1 MNYSMEALGWTLV
14 HFCWQAAVIALLY
27 RVVDLAF
34 AKSRSH
40 VRYILALVA
49 LMSMF
54 AAAVMTFGYE
64 GMQTR
69 RQGTFSQNIGI
80 TETLHGVMNYVEPP
94 RVTVDTAAV
103 KPSPRPDLSM
113 LSASLVKV
121 MPWLDAMWLVGVF
134 ILSARTLGGWQ
145 RIRQLRHA
153 GLVEIPE
160 QVRDS
165 FERLSQRIGI
175 KRHIEL
181 YVCPRISGP
190 LAMGVFRSLVLLPA
204 SALTALSPDQLEV
217 VLAHELAHIRRGDY
231 LWNMIQ
237 TMVETLFFFHPAVW
251 WVSNNLRQQRELCCD
266 DVALACCSDPVV
278 YATALLRLEEQR
290 SSHLHLAMALDGHR
304 TGMSLRERIV
314 RILGDAPEKRREM
327 APLSLVGV
335 CAMVGLFL
343 LPLPHVFA
351 DHVVAANPVLMAAA
365 VHPDQHM
372 HEVVQDNVKCAPKAA
387 VVLTPAHHEAPV
399 VAQTVPTAERPA
411 SPANPAI
418 TVVAK
423 PAFAQPAAF
432 AAVLP
437 APEPLPALAPL
448 ATPEP
453 TIAFSWMEAQNT
465 ASTTAAK
472 TDYIAAMRAAGY
484 DVDLDKYVAMK
495 IQGVTPEYARSMSE
509 VGLGKPTADDLV
521 SLKIFGVTPEYVKEL
536 KAMGIEP
543 TSIRDLNSYKIFKIT
558 PEFVA
563 SMKAAGFS
571 PIPTKK
577 LVALRVQGVTPEFAR
592 TTKQQ
597 FPDVTL
603 DQLVQLR
610 IFHIDDAF
618 IASAKS
624 HGFDHLTI
632 EKLVKLRISGLLD
645 DDNQRSEKR

>member
-14 HFCWQAAVIALLY
+14 HFCWQAAAIALLY

-40 VRYILALVA
+40 VRYTLALVA

-54 AAAVMTFGYE
+54 VVAVVTLGYE
-64 GMQTR
+64 EMQTS
-69 RQGTFSQNIGI
+69 RQGTLTQNVSIA
-80 TETLHGVMNYVEPP
+80 ETLHGVMNYVDPAP
-94 RVTVDTAAV
+94 ATADEAA
-103 KPSPRPDLSM
+103 KPMVRPDLSA

-134 ILSARTLGGWQ
+134 LLSARTLGGWR

-153 GLVEIPE
+153 GLIEIPE
-160 QVRDS
+160 RVRDS

-175 KRHIEL
+175 KRRIEL

-251 WVSNNLRQQRELCCD
+251 WVGDNLRQQRELCCD
-266 DVALACCSDPVV
+266 DVALACCSDPIV

-304 TGMSLRERIV
+304 AGMSLRERIV
-314 RILGDAPEKRREM
+314 RILGDAPEKRREI

-343 LPLPHVFA
+343 LPLPHVLA
-351 DHVVAANPVLMAAA
+351 DHVAVARPELLAATVFPEQRTHVA
-365 VHPDQHM
+365 VP
-372 HEVVQDNVKCAPKAA
+372 ESVKCAPKLAFTQA
-387 VVLTPAHHEAPV
+387 PVQKAAPV
-399 VAQTVPTAERPA
+399 VAPAVAVAEKPA
-411 SPANPAI
+411 LPMIPAI
-418 TVVAK
+418 TPAVKMLLIQPAVIAVPQPASDPRPAAEPM
-423 PAFAQPAAF
+423 PAFAM
-432 AAVLP
+432 
-437 APEPLPALAPL
+437 
-448 ATPEP
+448 
-453 TIAFSWMEAQNT
+453 MEAQDA
-465 ASTTAAK
+465 ASTAPSK

-484 DVDLDKYVAMK
+484 NVDLDKYIAMK

-509 VGLGKPTADDLV
+509 VGFGKPTADELV

-536 KAMGIEP
+536 KGMGIEA
-543 TSIRDLNSYKIFKIT
+543 TSFHDLTSYKIFNVT

-563 SMKAAGFS
+563 AMKAAGFS
-571 PIPTKK
+571 SIPSKK
-577 LVALRVQGVTPEFAR
+577 LVALRVQGVTPEFIQ
-592 TTKQQ
+592 TTKRQ

-610 IFHIDDAF
+610 IFRIDDAF
-618 IASAKS
+618 VASAKS
-624 HGFDHLTI
+624 HGFDNLTI
-632 EKLVKLRISGLLD
+632 EKLVKLRISGILD

>member
-1 MNYSMEALGWTLV
+1 MSYSMEALGWTLV

-40 VRYILALVA
+40 VRYTLALVA

-54 AAAVMTFGYE
+54 AAAVVTLGYE
-64 GMQTR
+64 EMQM
-69 RQGTFSQNIGI
+69 SQSTVTQSAGI
-80 TETLHGVMNYVEPP
+80 AETLHGVMNYVESAP
-94 RVTVDTAAV
+94 TTADAV
-103 KPSPRPDLSM
+103 AAKPITRPDLSA
-113 LSASLVKV
+113 LSATVEKA
-121 MPWLDAMWLVGVF
+121 MPWVDAMWLVGVF
-134 ILSARTLGGWQ
+134 ILSARTIGGWR

-153 GLVEIPE
+153 GLIEIPE
-160 QVRDS
+160 RVRNS

-175 KRHIEL
+175 RRKIEL

-231 LWNMIQ
+231 LWNIIQ

-251 WVSNNLRQQRELCCD
+251 WVGNNLRQQRELCCD

-314 RILGDAPEKRREM
+314 RILGDAPERRREI

-351 DHVVAANPVLMAAA
+351 DHVTAARPELLAATVFPEQRTHIA
-365 VHPDQHM
+365 VP
-372 HEVVQDNVKCAPKAA
+372 ESVKCAPKLAFTQTPVHKEAPSVAPTVAA
-387 VVLTPAHHEAPV
+387 VA
-399 VAQTVPTAERPA
+399 RPA
-411 SPANPAI
+411 LPMSPAIAPA
-418 TVVAK
+418 VRVL
-423 PAFAQPAAF
+423 FMQQAAI
-432 AAVLP
+432 AVP
-437 APEPLPALAPL
+437 RPALAPL

-453 TIAFSWMEAQNT
+453 LPAPEPMPALALMTEQGTAGT
-465 ASTTAAK
+465 ASPK
-472 TDYIAAMRAAGY
+472 VDYISAMRAAGY
-484 DVDLDKYVAMK
+484 NVDLDKYVAMK

-509 VGLGKPTADDLV
+509 VGLGKPTADELV

-536 KAMGIEP
+536 KGMGIEA
-543 TSIRDLNSYKIFKIT
+543 TSIQDLTSYKIFKVT

-563 SMKAAGFS
+563 AMKAAGFS
-571 PIPTKK
+571 SIPSKK
-577 LVALRVQGVTPEFAR
+577 LVALRVHGVTPEFIQ
-592 TTKQQ
+592 TTKRQ

-618 IASAKS
+618 MASAKS
-624 HGFDHLTI
+624 HGFDNLTI

>member
-1 MNYSMEALGWTLV
+1 MSYSMEALGWTLV

-27 RVVDLAF
+27 RLVDLAF

-40 VRYILALVA
+40 VRYTLALVA

-54 AAAVMTFGYE
+54 AVAAATLGYE
-64 GMQTR
+64 EMQMPQSTL
-69 RQGTFSQNIGI
+69 SQSAGI
-80 TETLHGVMNYVEPP
+80 AETLHGVMNYVESAP
-94 RVTVDTAAV
+94 TTADAV
-103 KPSPRPDLSM
+103 AAKPITRPDLSA
-113 LSASLVKV
+113 LPATVEKA
-121 MPWLDAMWLVGVF
+121 MPWVDAMWLVGVF
-134 ILSARTLGGWQ
+134 ILSARTIGGWR

-153 GLVEIPE
+153 GLIEIPE
-160 QVRDS
+160 RVRNS
-165 FERLSQRIGI
+165 FERLSQRVGI
-175 KRHIEL
+175 RRKIEL

-290 SSHLHLAMALDGHR
+290 SSHVHLAMALDGHR

-314 RILGDAPEKRREM
+314 RILGDAPESRREI

-335 CAMVGLFL
+335 CAVVGLFL

-351 DHVVAANPVLMAAA
+351 DYVTPAKPVLVAATVFPEQRMHVVVP
-365 VHPDQHM
+365 
-372 HEVVQDNVKCAPKAA
+372 EVAKCAPKVAFTQAPAHKEAPEVAPAIAA
-387 VVLTPAHHEAPV
+387 V
-399 VAQTVPTAERPA
+399 AERPTLPM
-411 SPANPAI
+411 SPAVAPALK
-418 TVVAK
+418 AL
-423 PAFAQPAAF
+423 FAQPATIA
-432 AAVLP
+432 LP
-437 APEPLPALAPL
+437 RPAMEPLPGSEPLPVLALMA
-448 ATPEP
+448 
-453 TIAFSWMEAQNT
+453 AQDAANA
-465 ASTTAAK
+465 ASPK

-484 DVDLDKYVAMK
+484 NVDLDKYVAMK

-509 VGLGKPTADDLV
+509 VGFGKPTADELV

-536 KAMGIEP
+536 KGMGIAP
-543 TSIRDLNSYKIFKIT
+543 TSIRDLTSYKIFKVT

-563 SMKAAGFS
+563 AMKAAGFS
-571 PIPTKK
+571 SIPSKK
-577 LVALRVQGVTPEFAR
+577 LVELRVHGITPEFIQ
-592 TTKQQ
+592 TTKRQ

-618 IASAKS
+618 MASAKS
-624 HGFDHLTI
+624 HGFDNLTI

>member
-1 MNYSMEALGWTLV
+1 MSYSMEALGWTLV

-40 VRYILALVA
+40 VRYTLALVA

-54 AAAVMTFGYE
+54 AAAVVTLGYE
-64 GMQTR
+64 EMQMPQSTL
-69 RQGTFSQNIGI
+69 SQTAGI
-80 TETLHGVMNYVEPP
+80 AETLHGVMNYVESAP
-94 RVTVDTAAV
+94 TTADAV
-103 KPSPRPDLSM
+103 AAKPITRPDLSA
-113 LSASLVKV
+113 LSAIVEKA
-121 MPWLDAMWLVGVF
+121 MPWVDAMWLVGVF
-134 ILSARTLGGWQ
+134 ILSARTIGGWR

-153 GLVEIPE
+153 GLIEIPE
-160 QVRDS
+160 PVRNS
-165 FERLSQRIGI
+165 FERLSQRVGI
-175 KRHIEL
+175 RRKIEL

-304 TGMSLRERIV
+304 TGISLRERIV
-314 RILGDAPEKRREM
+314 RILGDAPERRREI

-335 CAMVGLFL
+335 CAVVGLFL

-351 DHVVAANPVLMAAA
+351 DYVAPAKPVLVAATVFPEQRMHVVVPEAA
-365 VHPDQHM
+365 
-372 HEVVQDNVKCAPKAA
+372 KCAPK
-387 VVLTPAHHEAPV
+387 VVFTQAPAHKEAPA
-399 VAQTVPTAERPA
+399 VAPAIVAERPNLPT
-411 SPANPAI
+411 SPAVSPALK
-418 TVVAK
+418 ALFAE
-423 PAFAQPAAF
+423 PATIAVPRPAMEP
-432 AAVLP
+432 LP
-437 APEPLPALAPL
+437 APEPLPVLASM
-448 ATPEP
+448 A
-453 TIAFSWMEAQNT
+453 AQDAANA
-465 ASTTAAK
+465 ASPK
-472 TDYIAAMRAAGY
+472 TDYITAMRAAGY
-484 DVDLDKYVAMK
+484 NVDLDKYVAMK

-509 VGLGKPTADDLV
+509 VGLGKPTADELV

-536 KAMGIEP
+536 KGMGIAP
-543 TSIRDLNSYKIFKIT
+543 TSIQDLTSYKIFKVT

-563 SMKAAGFS
+563 AMKAAGFS
-571 PIPTKK
+571 SIPSKK
-577 LVALRVQGVTPEFAR
+577 LVELRVHGVTPEFIQ
-592 TTKQQ
+592 TTKRQ

-618 IASAKS
+618 MASAKS
-624 HGFDHLTI
+624 HGFDNLTI

>member
-1 MNYSMEALGWTLV
+1 MSYSMEALGWTLV

-27 RVVDLAF
+27 RLVDLAF

-40 VRYILALVA
+40 VRYTLALVA

-54 AAAVMTFGYE
+54 AVAAATLGYE
-64 GMQTR
+64 EMQMPQSTL
-69 RQGTFSQNIGI
+69 SQSAGI
-80 TETLHGVMNYVEPP
+80 AETLHGVMNYVESAP
-94 RVTVDTAAV
+94 TTADAV
-103 KPSPRPDLSM
+103 AAKPITRPDLSA
-113 LSASLVKV
+113 LPATVEKA
-121 MPWLDAMWLVGVF
+121 MPWVDAMWLFGVF
-134 ILSARTLGGWQ
+134 ILSVRTIGGWR

-153 GLVEIPE
+153 GLIEIPE
-160 QVRDS
+160 RVRNS
-165 FERLSQRIGI
+165 FERLSQRVGI
-175 KRHIEL
+175 RRKIEL

-304 TGMSLRERIV
+304 TGISLRERIV
-314 RILGDAPEKRREM
+314 RILGDAPERRREI

-335 CAMVGLFL
+335 CTVVGLFL

-351 DHVVAANPVLMAAA
+351 DYVAPAKPVLVAATVFPEQRMHVVVPEA
-365 VHPDQHM
+365 VKRTRKVAFTQ
-372 HEVVQDNVKCAPKAA
+372 A
-387 VVLTPAHHEAPV
+387 PAHKEAPA
-399 VAQTVPTAERPA
+399 VAPAIAVGERPTLPMSLA
-411 SPANPAI
+411 VSPALKAL
-418 TVVAK
+418 
-423 PAFAQPAAF
+423 FAQPATI
-432 AAVLP
+432 AVPRPAMEPLP
-437 APEPLPALAPL
+437 APEPLPVLASM
-448 ATPEP
+448 A
-453 TIAFSWMEAQNT
+453 AQDAANA
-465 ASTTAAK
+465 ASPK
-472 TDYIAAMRAAGY
+472 TDYITAMRAAGY
-484 DVDLDKYVAMK
+484 NVDLDKYVAMK

-509 VGLGKPTADDLV
+509 VGLGKPTADELV

-536 KAMGIEP
+536 KGMGIAP
-543 TSIRDLNSYKIFKIT
+543 TSIQDLTSYKIFKVT

-563 SMKAAGFS
+563 AMKAAGFRS
-571 PIPTKK
+571 IPSKK
-577 LVALRVQGVTPEFAR
+577 LVELRVHGVTPEFIQ
-592 TTKQQ
+592 TTKRQ

-618 IASAKS
+618 MASAKS
-624 HGFDHLTI
+624 HGFDNLTI

>member
-40 VRYILALVA
+40 IRYTLALVA

-54 AAAVMTFGYE
+54 AAAVVTLGYE
-64 GMQTR
+64 EIQTR
-69 RQGTFSQNIGI
+69 QQGALTQTVSIA
-80 TETLHGVMNYVEPP
+80 ETLHGVMNYVDPAP
-94 RVTVDTAAV
+94 VTADAVAA
-103 KPSPRPDLSM
+103 KSMTRPDLSA

-134 ILSARTLGGWQ
+134 LLSVRTLGGWR

-153 GLVEIPE
+153 GLIEIPE
-160 QVRDS
+160 RVRDS

-175 KRHIEL
+175 KRQIEL

-266 DVALACCSDPVV
+266 DVALACWSDPVV

-304 TGMSLRERIV
+304 SGMSLRERIV
-314 RILGDAPEKRREM
+314 RILGDAPERRREI

-351 DHVVAANPVLMAAA
+351 DRVAAEKPVLAAATVYPGHGMHVFVPDGVKCEPKTAFMQALTHKKAPATPVVAAVESPV
-365 VHPDQHM
+365 P
-372 HEVVQDNVKCAPKAA
+372 
-387 VVLTPAHHEAPV
+387 PV
-399 VAQTVPTAERPA
+399 VPVIAPTMKTFFVQPAAIVVPRPA
-411 SPANPAI
+411 LDSLPTPEAM
-418 TVVAK
+418 
-423 PAFAQPAAF
+423 PAFAFMAAQD
-432 AAVLP
+432 AAN
-437 APEPLPALAPL
+437 A
-448 ATPEP
+448 
-453 TIAFSWMEAQNT
+453 
-465 ASTTAAK
+465 ASPK
-472 TDYIAAMRAAGY
+472 VDYISAMRAAGY
-484 DVDLDKYVAMK
+484 NVDLDKYVAMK

-509 VGLGKPTADDLV
+509 VGFGKPTAEELV

-536 KAMGIEP
+536 KGMGIEP
-543 TSIRDLNSYKIFKIT
+543 TSFHDLTSYKIFNVT

-563 SMKAAGFS
+563 AMKAAGFS
-571 PIPTKK
+571 SIPPKK
-577 LVALRVQGVTPEFAR
+577 LVALRVQGVTPEFIQ
-592 TTKQQ
+592 TTKRQ

-610 IFHIDDAF
+610 IFRIDDAF
-618 IASAKS
+618 VASAKS
-624 HGFDHLTI
+624 HGFDNLTI
-632 EKLVKLRISGLLD
+632 EKLVKLRISGILD

>member
-1 MNYSMEALGWTLV
+1 MSYSMEALGWTLV

-27 RVVDLAF
+27 RAVDLAF

-40 VRYILALVA
+40 VRYTLALVA

-54 AAAVMTFGYE
+54 AAAVVTLGYE
-64 GMQTR
+64 EMQMPQSTL
-69 RQGTFSQNIGI
+69 SQSAGI
-80 TETLHGVMNYVEPP
+80 AETLHGVMNYVESAP
-94 RVTVDTAAV
+94 TTADAV
-103 KPSPRPDLSM
+103 AAKPITRPDLSA
-113 LSASLVKV
+113 LSATVEKA
-121 MPWLDAMWLVGVF
+121 MPWVDAMWFVGVF
-134 ILSARTLGGWQ
+134 ILSARTIGGWR
-145 RIRQLRHA
+145 RIRQLRRVE
-153 GLVEIPE
+153 LIEIPE
-160 QVRDS
+160 CVRNS

-175 KRHIEL
+175 RRQIEL

-278 YATALLRLEEQR
+278 YATALLHLEEQR

-304 TGMSLRERIV
+304 TGISLRERIV
-314 RILGDAPEKRREM
+314 RILGDAPERRREI

-335 CAMVGLFL
+335 CTVVGLFL

-351 DHVVAANPVLMAAA
+351 DYVAPAKPVLVAATVFPEQRMHVVVPEAA
-365 VHPDQHM
+365 
-372 HEVVQDNVKCAPKAA
+372 KCAPK
-387 VVLTPAHHEAPV
+387 VVFTQAPAHKEAPA
-399 VAQTVPTAERPA
+399 VAPAIVAERPNLPT
-411 SPANPAI
+411 SPAVSPALK
-418 TVVAK
+418 AL
-423 PAFAQPAAF
+423 FAQPATI
-432 AAVLP
+432 AVPRPAMEPLP
-437 APEPLPALAPL
+437 APEPLPVLASM
-448 ATPEP
+448 A
-453 TIAFSWMEAQNT
+453 AQDAANA
-465 ASTTAAK
+465 ASPK
-472 TDYIAAMRAAGY
+472 TDYITAMRAAGY
-484 DVDLDKYVAMK
+484 NVDLDKYVAMK

-509 VGLGKPTADDLV
+509 VGLGKPTADELV

-536 KAMGIEP
+536 KGMGIAP
-543 TSIRDLNSYKIFKIT
+543 TSIQDLTSYKIFKVT

-563 SMKAAGFS
+563 AMKAAGFS
-571 PIPTKK
+571 SIPSKK
-577 LVALRVQGVTPEFAR
+577 LVELRVHGVTPEFIQ
-592 TTKQQ
+592 TTKRQ

-618 IASAKS
+618 MASAKS
-624 HGFDHLTI
+624 HGFDNLTI

>member
-1 MNYSMEALGWTLV
+1 MSYSMEALGWTLV

-40 VRYILALVA
+40 VRYTLALVA

-54 AAAVMTFGYE
+54 AAAVVTLGYE
-64 GMQTR
+64 EMQMPQSTL
-69 RQGTFSQNIGI
+69 SQSAGI
-80 TETLHGVMNYVEPP
+80 AETLHGVMNYVESAP
-94 RVTVDTAAV
+94 TTADAV
-103 KPSPRPDLSM
+103 AAKPITRPDLSA
-113 LSASLVKV
+113 LSVTVEKA
-121 MPWLDAMWLVGVF
+121 MPWVDAMWLVGVF
-134 ILSARTLGGWQ
+134 ILSARTIGGWR

-160 QVRDS
+160 RVRNS

-175 KRHIEL
+175 RRQIEL

-190 LAMGVFRSLVLLPA
+190 LAMGVFRSLVLLPT

-278 YATALLRLEEQR
+278 YATALLHLEEQR

-304 TGMSLRERIV
+304 TGISLRERIV
-314 RILGDAPEKRREM
+314 RILGDAPERRREI

-335 CAMVGLFL
+335 CAVVGLFL

-351 DHVVAANPVLMAAA
+351 DYVAPAKPVLVAATVFPEQRMHVVVPEAA
-365 VHPDQHM
+365 
-372 HEVVQDNVKCAPKAA
+372 KCAPK
-387 VVLTPAHHEAPV
+387 VVFTQAPAHKEAPA
-399 VAQTVPTAERPA
+399 VAPAIVAERPNLPT
-411 SPANPAI
+411 SPAVSPALK
-418 TVVAK
+418 ALF
-423 PAFAQPAAF
+423 PQPATI
-432 AAVLP
+432 AVPRPAMEPSP
-437 APEPLPALAPL
+437 APEPLPVLASM
-448 ATPEP
+448 A
-453 TIAFSWMEAQNT
+453 AQDAANA
-465 ASTTAAK
+465 ASPK
-472 TDYIAAMRAAGY
+472 TDYITAMRAVGY
-484 DVDLDKYVAMK
+484 NVDLDKYVAMK

-509 VGLGKPTADDLV
+509 VGLGKPTADELV

-536 KAMGIEP
+536 KGMGIAP
-543 TSIRDLNSYKIFKIT
+543 TSLQDLTSYKIFKVT

-563 SMKAAGFS
+563 AMKAAGFS
-571 PIPTKK
+571 SIPSKK
-577 LVALRVQGVTPEFAR
+577 LVELRVHGVTPEFIQ
-592 TTKQQ
+592 TTKRQ

-618 IASAKS
+618 MASAKS
-624 HGFDHLTI
+624 HGFDNLTI